1 MKSYYVRAKNCTVT
15 GYVEAHSEEE
25 AIEIFDKN
33 FNNENVV
40 EDLCLFA
47 VGEITAEQEEWMGE
61 WEDEEEDKEEES
73 VTN

>member
-1 MKSYYVRAKNCTVT
+1 MKSYYVKAKNCTVT

-25 AIEIFDKN
+25 AIEIFNKN
-33 FNNENVV
+33 FDNENVV

-61 WEDEEEDKEEES
+61 WEDDEEDEEEG